1 MQDAL
6 TTFFS
11 QFEPVPWLCYLFPV
25 LALGILIRCAVSLL
39 TFRPEPEVWAWLT
52 TPDGAHIPVTHW
64 ESLIG
69 RGAGCDVQLG
79 YPTVSRTH
87 AVLTRYDDGSWTISD
102 AHSKSGVFVNGKQ
115 TALSALRFGD
125 VITMGGVNFTLIP
138 LTKEQERIQAGTRTR
153 AGHAVHQVPTLL
165 LLTLFQLLTAIQLI
179 LGGCDPALELTAFG
193 GLIGLEWALYL
204 ALRAFRRTGFEA
216 ETLAFFLCTMGLAV
230 VSSSAPES
238 LIKELLAIV
247 AGVCV
252 FLVVCWSLRDLE
264 RAKTVRYLAAVAGI
278 GLLAFNLLFG
288 VEKFGAR
295 NWIQLGGVSFQPSEF
310 VKVCFIYVG
319 ASTLSRL
326 MAKRNIVLFIAYSA
340 VICACL
346 ALMKDF
352 GTAIIFFVAFLVIAF
367 LRSGNFATI
376 ALAIAATG
384 FAGVLVLRFLPYARN
399 RFEAWGHVWDYALTT
414 GYSQTRS
421 MMCIASGGLFGLG
434 PGKGWLKYVAAS
446 DTDLVFAFVSEEW
459 GLIMAVLMVACIV
472 ILACFVVRSAPAG
485 RSCFY
490 TIGACAAVTVMVTQT
505 ILNVFGMAD
514 FLPLTGVTFPFVSN
528 GGSSMVC
535 VWGLLAFIKAAD
547 TRQNASVAIRVPHG
561 VTPLPEEPPM
571 REEPGERVFDIPEDA
586 ISVRPA
592 QPKAV
597 PAKPTASISSA
608 PKPQTAVHSAAPVS
622 GDWWKALSE
631 NCKGQI
637 PPMYRAFL
645 DLCGGVLEGDQLT
658 VFAPDEITLNRLDND
673 RVRGVLSAEAEK
685 VSGQPVRLLL
695 REGEPPKPSPEENLK
710 QLLQFG
716 SQFDN
721 IEIK

>member
-52 TPDGAHIPVTHW
+52 TPDCAHIPVTHW

-561 VTPLPEEPPM
+561 VTPLPEEPDAQEAA
-571 REEPGERVFDIPEDA
+571 EEPAAEDPDA
-586 ISVRPA
+586 VWQRPA
-592 QPKAV
+592 GK
-597 PAKPTASISSA
+597 
-608 PKPQTAVHSAAPVS
+608 
-622 GDWWKALSE
+622 
-631 NCKGQI
+631 
-637 PPMYRAFL
+637 
-645 DLCGGVLEGDQLT
+645 
-658 VFAPDEITLNRLDND
+658 
-673 RVRGVLSAEAEK
+673 EAC
-685 VSGQPVRLLL
+685 R
-695 REGEPPKPSPEENLK
+695 
-710 QLLQFG
+710 
-716 SQFDN
+716 
-721 IEIK
+721 

>member
-561 VTPLPEEPPM
+561 ITPLPEEPDAQEAA
-571 REEPGERVFDIPEDA
+571 EEPAAEDPDA
-586 ISVRPA
+586 VWQRPA
-592 QPKAV
+592 GK
-597 PAKPTASISSA
+597 
-608 PKPQTAVHSAAPVS
+608 
-622 GDWWKALSE
+622 
-631 NCKGQI
+631 
-637 PPMYRAFL
+637 
-645 DLCGGVLEGDQLT
+645 
-658 VFAPDEITLNRLDND
+658 
-673 RVRGVLSAEAEK
+673 EA
-685 VSGQPVRLLL
+685 R
-695 REGEPPKPSPEENLK
+695 R
-710 QLLQFG
+710 
-716 SQFDN
+716 
-721 IEIK
+721 

>member
-399 RFEAWGHVWDYALTT
+399 QFEAWGHVWDYALTT

-446 DTDLVFAFVSEEW
+446 DTDLVFAFGSEEW

-561 VTPLPEEPPM
+561 VTPLPEEPDAQEAA
-571 REEPGERVFDIPEDA
+571 EEPAAEDPDA
-586 ISVRPA
+586 VWQRPA
-592 QPKAV
+592 GK
-597 PAKPTASISSA
+597 
-608 PKPQTAVHSAAPVS
+608 
-622 GDWWKALSE
+622 
-631 NCKGQI
+631 
-637 PPMYRAFL
+637 
-645 DLCGGVLEGDQLT
+645 
-658 VFAPDEITLNRLDND
+658 
-673 RVRGVLSAEAEK
+673 EAC
-685 VSGQPVRLLL
+685 R
-695 REGEPPKPSPEENLK
+695 
-710 QLLQFG
+710 
-716 SQFDN
+716 
-721 IEIK
+721 

>member
-6 TTFFS
+6 TTFFL

-102 AHSKSGVFVNGKQ
+102 AHSKSGVFVNGRQ

-264 RAKTVRYLAAVAGI
+264 RAKAVRYLAAVAGI

-384 FAGVLVLRFLPYARN
+384 FAGILVLRFLPYARN

-561 VTPLPEEPPM
+561 VTPLPEEPDAQEAA
-571 REEPGERVFDIPEDA
+571 EEPAAEDPDA
-586 ISVRPA
+586 AWQRPA
-592 QPKAV
+592 GK
-597 PAKPTASISSA
+597 
-608 PKPQTAVHSAAPVS
+608 
-622 GDWWKALSE
+622 
-631 NCKGQI
+631 
-637 PPMYRAFL
+637 
-645 DLCGGVLEGDQLT
+645 
-658 VFAPDEITLNRLDND
+658 
-673 RVRGVLSAEAEK
+673 EAC
-685 VSGQPVRLLL
+685 R
-695 REGEPPKPSPEENLK
+695 
-710 QLLQFG
+710 
-716 SQFDN
+716 
-721 IEIK
+721 

>member
-39 TFRPEPEVWAWLT
+39 MFRPEPEVWAWLT

-102 AHSKSGVFVNGKQ
+102 AHSKSGVFVNGKP

-125 VITMGGVNFTLIP
+125 VITMGGINFTLIP

-165 LLTLFQLLTAIQLI
+165 LLTLFQLLTALQLI

-561 VTPLPEEPPM
+561 VTPLPEEPDAQEAA
-571 REEPGERVFDIPEDA
+571 EEPAAEDPDA
-586 ISVRPA
+586 VWQRPA
-592 QPKAV
+592 GK
-597 PAKPTASISSA
+597 
-608 PKPQTAVHSAAPVS
+608 
-622 GDWWKALSE
+622 
-631 NCKGQI
+631 
-637 PPMYRAFL
+637 
-645 DLCGGVLEGDQLT
+645 
-658 VFAPDEITLNRLDND
+658 
-673 RVRGVLSAEAEK
+673 EAC
-685 VSGQPVRLLL
+685 R
-695 REGEPPKPSPEENLK
+695 
-710 QLLQFG
+710 
-716 SQFDN
+716 
-721 IEIK
+721 

>member
-153 AGHAVHQVPTLL
+153 AGHAVHQMPTLL

-179 LGGCDPALELTAFG
+179 LGGCEPALELTAFG

-264 RAKTVRYLAAVAGI
+264 RAKAVRYLAAVAGI

-561 VTPLPEEPPM
+561 VTPLPEEPDAQEAA
-571 REEPGERVFDIPEDA
+571 EEPAAEDPDA
-586 ISVRPA
+586 VWQRPA
-592 QPKAV
+592 GK
-597 PAKPTASISSA
+597 
-608 PKPQTAVHSAAPVS
+608 
-622 GDWWKALSE
+622 
-631 NCKGQI
+631 
-637 PPMYRAFL
+637 
-645 DLCGGVLEGDQLT
+645 
-658 VFAPDEITLNRLDND
+658 
-673 RVRGVLSAEAEK
+673 EAC
-685 VSGQPVRLLL
+685 R
-695 REGEPPKPSPEENLK
+695 
-710 QLLQFG
+710 
-716 SQFDN
+716 
-721 IEIK
+721 

>member
-64 ESLIG
+64 ESLVG

-102 AHSKSGVFVNGKQ
+102 AHSKSGVFVNGRQ

-295 NWIQLGGVSFQPSEF
+295 TWIQLGGVSFQPSEF

-514 FLPLTGVTFPFVSN
+514 FLPLTGVTLPFVSN

-561 VTPLPEEPPM
+561 VTPLPEEPDAQETA
-571 REEPGERVFDIPEDA
+571 EEPAAEDPDA
-586 ISVRPA
+586 VWQRPA
-592 QPKAV
+592 GK
-597 PAKPTASISSA
+597 
-608 PKPQTAVHSAAPVS
+608 
-622 GDWWKALSE
+622 
-631 NCKGQI
+631 
-637 PPMYRAFL
+637 
-645 DLCGGVLEGDQLT
+645 
-658 VFAPDEITLNRLDND
+658 
-673 RVRGVLSAEAEK
+673 EAC
-685 VSGQPVRLLL
+685 R
-695 REGEPPKPSPEENLK
+695 
-710 QLLQFG
+710 
-716 SQFDN
+716 
-721 IEIK
+721 

>member
-6 TTFFS
+6 ITFFS

-561 VTPLPEEPPM
+561 VTPLPEEPDAQEAA
-571 REEPGERVFDIPEDA
+571 EEPAAEDPDA
-586 ISVRPA
+586 VWQRPA
-592 QPKAV
+592 GK
-597 PAKPTASISSA
+597 
-608 PKPQTAVHSAAPVS
+608 
-622 GDWWKALSE
+622 
-631 NCKGQI
+631 
-637 PPMYRAFL
+637 
-645 DLCGGVLEGDQLT
+645 
-658 VFAPDEITLNRLDND
+658 
-673 RVRGVLSAEAEK
+673 EAC
-685 VSGQPVRLLL
+685 R
-695 REGEPPKPSPEENLK
+695 
-710 QLLQFG
+710 
-716 SQFDN
+716 
-721 IEIK
+721 

>member
-64 ESLIG
+64 DSLIG

-102 AHSKSGVFVNGKQ
+102 AHSKSGVFVNGRQ

-561 VTPLPEEPPM
+561 VTPLPEEPDAQEAA
-571 REEPGERVFDIPEDA
+571 EEPAAEDPDA
-586 ISVRPA
+586 VWQRPA
-592 QPKAV
+592 GK
-597 PAKPTASISSA
+597 
-608 PKPQTAVHSAAPVS
+608 
-622 GDWWKALSE
+622 
-631 NCKGQI
+631 
-637 PPMYRAFL
+637 
-645 DLCGGVLEGDQLT
+645 
-658 VFAPDEITLNRLDND
+658 
-673 RVRGVLSAEAEK
+673 EAC
-685 VSGQPVRLLL
+685 R
-695 REGEPPKPSPEENLK
+695 
-710 QLLQFG
+710 
-716 SQFDN
+716 
-721 IEIK
+721 

>member
-6 TTFFS
+6 TMFFS

-64 ESLIG
+64 ESLVG

-165 LLTLFQLLTAIQLI
+165 LLTLFQLLTAVQLI
-179 LGGCDPALELTAFG
+179 LGGCEPALELTAFG

-238 LIKELLAIV
+238 LVKELLAIV
-247 AGVCV
+247 AGVCA

-264 RAKTVRYLAAVAGI
+264 RAKAVRYLAAVAGI

-295 NWIQLGGVSFQPSEF
+295 NWIQLGVVSFQPSEF

-561 VTPLPEEPPM
+561 VTPLPEEPDAQEAA
-571 REEPGERVFDIPEDA
+571 EEPAAEDPDA
-586 ISVRPA
+586 VWQRPA
-592 QPKAV
+592 GK
-597 PAKPTASISSA
+597 
-608 PKPQTAVHSAAPVS
+608 
-622 GDWWKALSE
+622 
-631 NCKGQI
+631 
-637 PPMYRAFL
+637 
-645 DLCGGVLEGDQLT
+645 
-658 VFAPDEITLNRLDND
+658 
-673 RVRGVLSAEAEK
+673 EAC
-685 VSGQPVRLLL
+685 R
-695 REGEPPKPSPEENLK
+695 
-710 QLLQFG
+710 
-716 SQFDN
+716 
-721 IEIK
+721 

>member
-6 TTFFS
+6 TTFFL

-64 ESLIG
+64 ESLVG

-561 VTPLPEEPPM
+561 VTPLPEEPDAQEAA
-571 REEPGERVFDIPEDA
+571 EEPAAEDPDA
-586 ISVRPA
+586 VWQRPA
-592 QPKAV
+592 GK
-597 PAKPTASISSA
+597 
-608 PKPQTAVHSAAPVS
+608 
-622 GDWWKALSE
+622 
-631 NCKGQI
+631 
-637 PPMYRAFL
+637 
-645 DLCGGVLEGDQLT
+645 
-658 VFAPDEITLNRLDND
+658 
-673 RVRGVLSAEAEK
+673 EAC
-685 VSGQPVRLLL
+685 R
-695 REGEPPKPSPEENLK
+695 
-710 QLLQFG
+710 
-716 SQFDN
+716 
-721 IEIK
+721 

>member
-165 LLTLFQLLTAIQLI
+165 LLTLFQLLTAVQLI
-179 LGGCDPALELTAFG
+179 LGGCEPALELTAFG

-561 VTPLPEEPPM
+561 VTPLPEELDAQEAA
-571 REEPGERVFDIPEDA
+571 EEPAAEDPDA
-586 ISVRPA
+586 VWQRPA
-592 QPKAV
+592 GK
-597 PAKPTASISSA
+597 
-608 PKPQTAVHSAAPVS
+608 
-622 GDWWKALSE
+622 
-631 NCKGQI
+631 
-637 PPMYRAFL
+637 
-645 DLCGGVLEGDQLT
+645 
-658 VFAPDEITLNRLDND
+658 
-673 RVRGVLSAEAEK
+673 EAC
-685 VSGQPVRLLL
+685 R
-695 REGEPPKPSPEENLK
+695 
-710 QLLQFG
+710 
-716 SQFDN
+716 
-721 IEIK
+721 

>member
-153 AGHAVHQVPTLL
+153 AGHAVHQMPTLL

-252 FLVVCWSLRDLE
+252 FLVVCWSLRELE

-561 VTPLPEEPPM
+561 VTPLPEEPDAQEAA
-571 REEPGERVFDIPEDA
+571 EEPAAEDPDA
-586 ISVRPA
+586 VWQRPA
-592 QPKAV
+592 GK
-597 PAKPTASISSA
+597 
-608 PKPQTAVHSAAPVS
+608 
-622 GDWWKALSE
+622 
-631 NCKGQI
+631 
-637 PPMYRAFL
+637 
-645 DLCGGVLEGDQLT
+645 
-658 VFAPDEITLNRLDND
+658 
-673 RVRGVLSAEAEK
+673 EAC
-685 VSGQPVRLLL
+685 R
-695 REGEPPKPSPEENLK
+695 
-710 QLLQFG
+710 
-716 SQFDN
+716 
-721 IEIK
+721 

>member
-102 AHSKSGVFVNGKQ
+102 AHSKSGVFVNGRQ

-421 MMCIASGGLFGLG
+421 MMCIASGGLFGRG

-561 VTPLPEEPPM
+561 VTPLPEEPDAQEAA
-571 REEPGERVFDIPEDA
+571 EEPAAEDPDA
-586 ISVRPA
+586 VWQRPA
-592 QPKAV
+592 GK
-597 PAKPTASISSA
+597 
-608 PKPQTAVHSAAPVS
+608 
-622 GDWWKALSE
+622 
-631 NCKGQI
+631 
-637 PPMYRAFL
+637 
-645 DLCGGVLEGDQLT
+645 
-658 VFAPDEITLNRLDND
+658 
-673 RVRGVLSAEAEK
+673 EAC
-685 VSGQPVRLLL
+685 R
-695 REGEPPKPSPEENLK
+695 
-710 QLLQFG
+710 
-716 SQFDN
+716 
-721 IEIK
+721 

>member
-102 AHSKSGVFVNGKQ
+102 AHSKSGVFVNGRQ

-514 FLPLTGVTFPFVSN
+514 FLPLTGVTLPFVSN

-561 VTPLPEEPPM
+561 VTPLPEEPDVQ
-571 REEPGERVFDIPEDA
+571 EAADEPAAEDPDA
-586 ISVRPA
+586 VWQRPA
-592 QPKAV
+592 GK
-597 PAKPTASISSA
+597 
-608 PKPQTAVHSAAPVS
+608 
-622 GDWWKALSE
+622 
-631 NCKGQI
+631 
-637 PPMYRAFL
+637 
-645 DLCGGVLEGDQLT
+645 
-658 VFAPDEITLNRLDND
+658 
-673 RVRGVLSAEAEK
+673 EAC
-685 VSGQPVRLLL
+685 R
-695 REGEPPKPSPEENLK
+695 
-710 QLLQFG
+710 
-716 SQFDN
+716 
-721 IEIK
+721 

>member
-102 AHSKSGVFVNGKQ
+102 AHSKSGVFVNGRQ

-204 ALRAFRRTGFEA
+204 AFRAFRRTGFEA

-561 VTPLPEEPPM
+561 VTPLPEEPDAQEAA
-571 REEPGERVFDIPEDA
+571 EEPAAEDPDA
-586 ISVRPA
+586 VWQRPA
-592 QPKAV
+592 GK
-597 PAKPTASISSA
+597 
-608 PKPQTAVHSAAPVS
+608 
-622 GDWWKALSE
+622 
-631 NCKGQI
+631 
-637 PPMYRAFL
+637 
-645 DLCGGVLEGDQLT
+645 
-658 VFAPDEITLNRLDND
+658 
-673 RVRGVLSAEAEK
+673 EAC
-685 VSGQPVRLLL
+685 R
-695 REGEPPKPSPEENLK
+695 
-710 QLLQFG
+710 
-716 SQFDN
+716 
-721 IEIK
+721 

>member
-352 GTAIIFFVAFLVIAF
+352 GTAIIFFVAFL
-367 LRSGNFATI
+367 RSGNFATI

-561 VTPLPEEPPM
+561 VTPLPEEPDAQEAA
-571 REEPGERVFDIPEDA
+571 EEPAAEEPDA
-586 ISVRPA
+586 VWQRPA
-592 QPKAV
+592 GK
-597 PAKPTASISSA
+597 
-608 PKPQTAVHSAAPVS
+608 
-622 GDWWKALSE
+622 
-631 NCKGQI
+631 
-637 PPMYRAFL
+637 
-645 DLCGGVLEGDQLT
+645 
-658 VFAPDEITLNRLDND
+658 
-673 RVRGVLSAEAEK
+673 EAC
-685 VSGQPVRLLL
+685 R
-695 REGEPPKPSPEENLK
+695 
-710 QLLQFG
+710 
-716 SQFDN
+716 
-721 IEIK
+721 

>member
-102 AHSKSGVFVNGKQ
+102 AHSKSGVFVNGRQ

-153 AGHAVHQVPTLL
+153 AGHAVHQMPTLL

-179 LGGCDPALELTAFG
+179 LGGCDPALELTAFS

-561 VTPLPEEPPM
+561 VTPLPEEPDAQEAA
-571 REEPGERVFDIPEDA
+571 EEPAAEDPDA
-586 ISVRPA
+586 VWQRPA
-592 QPKAV
+592 GK
-597 PAKPTASISSA
+597 
-608 PKPQTAVHSAAPVS
+608 
-622 GDWWKALSE
+622 
-631 NCKGQI
+631 
-637 PPMYRAFL
+637 
-645 DLCGGVLEGDQLT
+645 
-658 VFAPDEITLNRLDND
+658 
-673 RVRGVLSAEAEK
+673 EAC
-685 VSGQPVRLLL
+685 R
-695 REGEPPKPSPEENLK
+695 
-710 QLLQFG
+710 
-716 SQFDN
+716 
-721 IEIK
+721 

>member
-102 AHSKSGVFVNGKQ
+102 AHSKSGVFVNGRQ

-421 MMCIASGGLFGLG
+421 MMCIASGGLIGLG

-561 VTPLPEEPPM
+561 VTPLPEEPDAQEAA
-571 REEPGERVFDIPEDA
+571 EEPAAEDPDA
-586 ISVRPA
+586 VWQRPA
-592 QPKAV
+592 GK
-597 PAKPTASISSA
+597 
-608 PKPQTAVHSAAPVS
+608 
-622 GDWWKALSE
+622 
-631 NCKGQI
+631 
-637 PPMYRAFL
+637 
-645 DLCGGVLEGDQLT
+645 
-658 VFAPDEITLNRLDND
+658 
-673 RVRGVLSAEAEK
+673 EAC
-685 VSGQPVRLLL
+685 R
-695 REGEPPKPSPEENLK
+695 
-710 QLLQFG
+710 
-716 SQFDN
+716 
-721 IEIK
+721 

>member
-6 TTFFS
+6 TMFFS

-561 VTPLPEEPPM
+561 VTPLPEEPDAQEAA
-571 REEPGERVFDIPEDA
+571 EEPAAEDPDA
-586 ISVRPA
+586 VWQRPA
-592 QPKAV
+592 GK
-597 PAKPTASISSA
+597 
-608 PKPQTAVHSAAPVS
+608 
-622 GDWWKALSE
+622 
-631 NCKGQI
+631 
-637 PPMYRAFL
+637 
-645 DLCGGVLEGDQLT
+645 
-658 VFAPDEITLNRLDND
+658 
-673 RVRGVLSAEAEK
+673 EAC
-685 VSGQPVRLLL
+685 R
-695 REGEPPKPSPEENLK
+695 
-710 QLLQFG
+710 
-716 SQFDN
+716 
-721 IEIK
+721 

>member
-1 MQDAL
+1 MFDAI
-6 TTFFS
+6 TTFFA
-11 QFEPVPWLCYLFPV
+11 QAAPVSWLCYVFPV
-25 LALGILIRCAVSLL
+25 LALGILVRCAGSLL
-39 TFRPEPEVWAWLT
+39 TFRREPEVWAWLT
-52 TPDGAHIPVTHW
+52 TPDGAHLPVTHW
-64 ESLIG
+64 ESLVG
-69 RGAGCDVQLG
+69 RSTGCDVQLG
-79 YPTVSRTH
+79 YPTISRTH

-115 TALSALRFGD
+115 VEIAALHFGD
-125 VITMGGVNFTLIP
+125 VITLGGVNFTLIP
-138 LTKEQERIQAGTRTR
+138 ITKEQERIQAGVRTR
-153 AGHAVHQVPTLL
+153 AGQGIRQVLTLL
-165 LLTLFQLLTAIQLI
+165 LLTLFQILAAVQLCF
-179 LGGCDPALELTAFG
+179 GGCDAALELTVFG
-193 GLIGLEWALYL
+193 GLIALEWVLYL
-204 ALRAFRRTGFEA
+204 GLRLFRRTGFEV
-216 ETLAFFLCTMGLAV
+216 ETLAFFLCTLGLAV

-238 LIKELLAIV
+238 LTKEFLAIV

-252 FLVVCWSLRDLE
+252 FLVVCWSLRDLS
-264 RAKTVRYLAAVAGI
+264 RAKAVRYLAAVAGI
-278 GLLAFNLLFG
+278 GLLVFNLLFG

-295 NWIQLGGVSFQPSEF
+295 NWIQLGSLSFQPSEL

-340 VICACL
+340 VICLCL

-352 GTAIIFFVAFLVIAF
+352 GTAVIFFVAFLVIAF

-376 ALAIAATG
+376 ALAVAAVG

-399 RFEAWGHVWDYALTT
+399 RFEAWGHVWEYALTT

-472 ILACFVVRSAPAG
+472 VLACFVVRSAPAG

-490 TIGACAAVTVMVTQT
+490 TIGACAAVTIMVTQT

-535 VWGLLAFIKAAD
+535 VWGLLAFIKATD

-561 VTPLPEEPPM
+561 IRQVRLQEEDHEEDPEEDGLQQDEDTVWAETD
-571 REEPGERVFDIPEDA
+571 EE
-586 ISVRPA
+586 A
-592 QPKAV
+592 QP
-597 PAKPTASISSA
+597 
-608 PKPQTAVHSAAPVS
+608 
-622 GDWWKALSE
+622 
-631 NCKGQI
+631 
-637 PPMYRAFL
+637 
-645 DLCGGVLEGDQLT
+645 
-658 VFAPDEITLNRLDND
+658 
-673 RVRGVLSAEAEK
+673 
-685 VSGQPVRLLL
+685 
-695 REGEPPKPSPEENLK
+695 
-710 QLLQFG
+710 
-716 SQFDN
+716 
-721 IEIK
+721 

>member
-115 TALSALRFGD
+115 TTLSALRFGD

-561 VTPLPEEPPM
+561 VTPLPEEPDAQEAA
-571 REEPGERVFDIPEDA
+571 EEPAAEDPDA
-586 ISVRPA
+586 VWQRPA
-592 QPKAV
+592 GK
-597 PAKPTASISSA
+597 
-608 PKPQTAVHSAAPVS
+608 
-622 GDWWKALSE
+622 
-631 NCKGQI
+631 
-637 PPMYRAFL
+637 
-645 DLCGGVLEGDQLT
+645 
-658 VFAPDEITLNRLDND
+658 
-673 RVRGVLSAEAEK
+673 EAC
-685 VSGQPVRLLL
+685 R
-695 REGEPPKPSPEENLK
+695 
-710 QLLQFG
+710 
-716 SQFDN
+716 
-721 IEIK
+721 

>member
-204 ALRAFRRTGFEA
+204 ALRAFRRTVFEA

-561 VTPLPEEPPM
+561 VTPLPEEPDAQEAA
-571 REEPGERVFDIPEDA
+571 EEPAAEEPDA
-586 ISVRPA
+586 VWQRPA
-592 QPKAV
+592 GK
-597 PAKPTASISSA
+597 
-608 PKPQTAVHSAAPVS
+608 
-622 GDWWKALSE
+622 
-631 NCKGQI
+631 
-637 PPMYRAFL
+637 
-645 DLCGGVLEGDQLT
+645 
-658 VFAPDEITLNRLDND
+658 
-673 RVRGVLSAEAEK
+673 EAC
-685 VSGQPVRLLL
+685 R
-695 REGEPPKPSPEENLK
+695 
-710 QLLQFG
+710 
-716 SQFDN
+716 
-721 IEIK
+721 

>member
-102 AHSKSGVFVNGKQ
+102 AHSKSGVFVNGRQ

-179 LGGCDPALELTAFG
+179 LCGCDPALELTAFG

-514 FLPLTGVTFPFVSN
+514 FLPLTGVTLPFVSN

-561 VTPLPEEPPM
+561 VTPLPEEPDAQETA
-571 REEPGERVFDIPEDA
+571 EEPAAEDPDA
-586 ISVRPA
+586 VWQRPA
-592 QPKAV
+592 GK
-597 PAKPTASISSA
+597 
-608 PKPQTAVHSAAPVS
+608 
-622 GDWWKALSE
+622 
-631 NCKGQI
+631 
-637 PPMYRAFL
+637 
-645 DLCGGVLEGDQLT
+645 
-658 VFAPDEITLNRLDND
+658 
-673 RVRGVLSAEAEK
+673 EAC
-685 VSGQPVRLLL
+685 R
-695 REGEPPKPSPEENLK
+695 
-710 QLLQFG
+710 
-716 SQFDN
+716 
-721 IEIK
+721 

>member
-11 QFEPVPWLCYLFPV
+11 QFEPVLWLCYLFPV

-102 AHSKSGVFVNGKQ
+102 AHSKSGVFVNGRQ

-264 RAKTVRYLAAVAGI
+264 RAKAVRYLAAVAGI

-384 FAGVLVLRFLPYARN
+384 FAGILVLRFLPYARN

-561 VTPLPEEPPM
+561 VTPLPEEPDAQEAA
-571 REEPGERVFDIPEDA
+571 EEPAAEDPDA
-586 ISVRPA
+586 VWQRPA
-592 QPKAV
+592 GK
-597 PAKPTASISSA
+597 
-608 PKPQTAVHSAAPVS
+608 
-622 GDWWKALSE
+622 
-631 NCKGQI
+631 
-637 PPMYRAFL
+637 
-645 DLCGGVLEGDQLT
+645 
-658 VFAPDEITLNRLDND
+658 
-673 RVRGVLSAEAEK
+673 EAC
-685 VSGQPVRLLL
+685 R
-695 REGEPPKPSPEENLK
+695 
-710 QLLQFG
+710 
-716 SQFDN
+716 
-721 IEIK
+721 

>member
-153 AGHAVHQVPTLL
+153 AGHAVHQMPTLL

-384 FAGVLVLRFLPYARN
+384 FAGILVLRFLPYARN

-561 VTPLPEEPPM
+561 VTPLPEEPDAQEAA
-571 REEPGERVFDIPEDA
+571 EEPAAEDPDA
-586 ISVRPA
+586 VWQRPA
-592 QPKAV
+592 GK
-597 PAKPTASISSA
+597 
-608 PKPQTAVHSAAPVS
+608 
-622 GDWWKALSE
+622 
-631 NCKGQI
+631 
-637 PPMYRAFL
+637 
-645 DLCGGVLEGDQLT
+645 
-658 VFAPDEITLNRLDND
+658 
-673 RVRGVLSAEAEK
+673 EAC
-685 VSGQPVRLLL
+685 R
-695 REGEPPKPSPEENLK
+695 
-710 QLLQFG
+710 
-716 SQFDN
+716 
-721 IEIK
+721 

>member
-6 TTFFS
+6 TTFFL

-64 ESLIG
+64 ESLVG

-561 VTPLPEEPPM
+561 VTPLPEEPDAQEAA
-571 REEPGERVFDIPEDA
+571 EEPAAEDPDA
-586 ISVRPA
+586 AWQRPA
-592 QPKAV
+592 GK
-597 PAKPTASISSA
+597 
-608 PKPQTAVHSAAPVS
+608 
-622 GDWWKALSE
+622 
-631 NCKGQI
+631 
-637 PPMYRAFL
+637 
-645 DLCGGVLEGDQLT
+645 
-658 VFAPDEITLNRLDND
+658 
-673 RVRGVLSAEAEK
+673 EAC
-685 VSGQPVRLLL
+685 R
-695 REGEPPKPSPEENLK
+695 
-710 QLLQFG
+710 
-716 SQFDN
+716 
-721 IEIK
+721 

>member
-69 RGAGCDVQLG
+69 RGTGCDVQLG

-561 VTPLPEEPPM
+561 VTPLPEEPDAQEAA
-571 REEPGERVFDIPEDA
+571 EEPAAEDPDA
-586 ISVRPA
+586 VWQRPA
-592 QPKAV
+592 GK
-597 PAKPTASISSA
+597 
-608 PKPQTAVHSAAPVS
+608 
-622 GDWWKALSE
+622 
-631 NCKGQI
+631 
-637 PPMYRAFL
+637 
-645 DLCGGVLEGDQLT
+645 
-658 VFAPDEITLNRLDND
+658 
-673 RVRGVLSAEAEK
+673 EAC
-685 VSGQPVRLLL
+685 R
-695 REGEPPKPSPEENLK
+695 
-710 QLLQFG
+710 
-716 SQFDN
+716 
-721 IEIK
+721 

>member
-165 LLTLFQLLTAIQLI
+165 LLTLFQLLTAVQLI
-179 LGGCDPALELTAFG
+179 LGGCEPALELTAFG

-561 VTPLPEEPPM
+561 VTPLPEEPDAQEAA
-571 REEPGERVFDIPEDA
+571 EEPAAEDPDA
-586 ISVRPA
+586 VWQRPA
-592 QPKAV
+592 GK
-597 PAKPTASISSA
+597 
-608 PKPQTAVHSAAPVS
+608 
-622 GDWWKALSE
+622 
-631 NCKGQI
+631 
-637 PPMYRAFL
+637 
-645 DLCGGVLEGDQLT
+645 
-658 VFAPDEITLNRLDND
+658 
-673 RVRGVLSAEAEK
+673 EAC
-685 VSGQPVRLLL
+685 R
-695 REGEPPKPSPEENLK
+695 
-710 QLLQFG
+710 
-716 SQFDN
+716 
-721 IEIK
+721 